1 MVLSAG
7 WRPLHDA
14 AAALG
19 GVELPE
25 GGLAEAEAGTQAAA
39 EAAAAAAAAGGGAT
53 CCEGPAEVEAGGL
66 ADAAGAA
73 GAAASPPEQAP
84 PTKRARASSGADIT
98 VQAAAALAPPSGAG
112 HAVHQ
117 PSKADTR
124 TTTAQ
129 AVTEAPRS
137 RAMPPAPAAPPLPV
151 QPLPPPRL
159 PVLHL
164 YGGGDVPHQLL
175 LPYCAAV
182 LHHAGSGTTAAALQ
196 CGTPQVSCPLHF
208 DQPFWVRAWLVR
220 QSVLLHY
227 RTACHQGFHLHFSHQ
242 G

>member
-1 MVLSAG
+1 
-7 WRPLHDA
+7 
-14 AAALG
+14 
-19 GVELPE
+19 
-25 GGLAEAEAGTQAAA
+25 
-39 EAAAAAAAAGGGAT
+39 
-53 CCEGPAEVEAGGL
+53 
-66 ADAAGAA
+66 
-73 GAAASPPEQAP
+73 
-84 PTKRARASSGADIT
+84 
-98 VQAAAALAPPSGAG
+98 
-112 HAVHQ
+112 
-117 PSKADTR
+117 
-124 TTTAQ
+124 
-129 AVTEAPRS
+129 
-137 RAMPPAPAAPPLPV
+137 MPPAPAAPPLPV